1 MNEWVEQNCPEA
13 LLADGF
19 EEALVGFGCQYTG
32 SIVAVY
38 DISKCL
44 KILEDRDGMSRETA
58 EEFLHF
64 NTLSAW
70 CGKHTPIF
78 MTPMEEINP

>member
-32 SIVAVY
+32 CIVAVY

-70 CGKHTPIF
+70 CGEHTPIF
-78 MTPMEEINP
+78 MTPMEEVQQ